1 MNSTYLQL
9 TIHYSPSL
17 PKALQ
22 PQSFSFFAKI
32 LILIPL
38 PRLTKKYMQ
47 QLSSILSRFSEPE
60 TLKMAKLGREL
71 RAKGIDVIDLSL
83 GEPDFDTPQHIKD
96 AAKKAI
102 DDNWSHYTPVPG
114 FLDLREAICTKFKR
128 DNNLDYK
135 PENIVA
141 STGAKQSLANVILA
155 LVDEGEEVII
165 PTPYWV
171 TYSELVKIAK
181 GKVVQVDTTMEN
193 EFKISPAQLEAAIT
207 DKTKL
212 FLFSS
217 PCNPSGSVYS
227 KEELEALAVV
237 FRKHPQ
243 VFIISD
249 EIYEYI
255 NFIGKHESIAQ
266 FADLKERI
274 IIVNG
279 LSKGFAMT
287 GWRLGYIAASVE
299 VAKACEKLQGQFTS
313 GTNSIAQKAAVTA
326 LTTDLKPSFEMVD
339 EFTKRKKITMDLVKD
354 IPGIKC
360 FEPQGAFYIF
370 PDVSSYYGKSDG
382 QTIVSNSAD
391 FSMYLLNNAHV
402 SSVMGDAFG
411 DPKCVRFSF
420 ANSAENIQRA
430 WARIKESLAKLK

>member
-1 MNSTYLQL
+1 
-9 TIHYSPSL
+9 
-17 PKALQ
+17 
-22 PQSFSFFAKI
+22 
-32 LILIPL
+32 
-38 PRLTKKYMQ
+38 MQ
-47 QLSSILSRFSEPE
+47 QLSSILDRFAEPE

-141 STGAKQSLANVILA
+141 STGAKQSLANVVLA
-155 LVDEGEEVII
+155 LVDEGDEVVI

-171 TYSELVKIAK
+171 TYSELVKIAR
-181 GKVVQVDTTMEN
+181 GKVVQVGTTMESQ
-193 EFKISPAQLEAAIT
+193 FKITPSQLEAVINN
-207 DKTKL
+207 KTKV

-217 PCNPSGSVYS
+217 PCNPSGAVYS
-227 KEELEALAVV
+227 KDELEALAAI
-237 FRKHPQ
+237 FRKHPNIY
-243 VFIISD
+243 IISD

-255 NFIGKHESIAQ
+255 NFVGKHESIAQ
-266 FADLKERI
+266 FDDLKDRV

-287 GWRLGYIAASVE
+287 GWRLGYIAAHANI
-299 VAKACEKLQGQFTS
+299 AKACEKLQGQFTS
-313 GTNSIAQKAAVTA
+313 GTNSIAQKAAVVA
-326 LTTDLKPSFEMVD
+326 LTTDLKPSFEMVK
-339 EFTKRKKITMDLVKD
+339 EFTRRREITMGLVKQ
-354 IPGIKC
+354 IPGLKC

-370 PDVSSYYGKSDG
+370 PDVSHYFGRSHG
-382 QTIVSNSAD
+382 QMVIQNSAD
-391 FSMYLLNNAHV
+391 FSMYLLNTAHV

-420 ANSAENIQRA
+420 ANSAENIQKA
-430 WARIKESLAKLK
+430 WARIKEALAKLS

>member
-1 MNSTYLQL
+1 
-9 TIHYSPSL
+9 
-17 PKALQ
+17 
-22 PQSFSFFAKI
+22 
-32 LILIPL
+32 
-38 PRLTKKYMQ
+38 MQ
-47 QLSSILSRFSEPE
+47 QLSSILTRFSEPE

-114 FLDLREAICTKFKR
+114 LPDLREAICTKFKR
-128 DNNLDYK
+128 DNNLEYK

-141 STGAKQSLANVILA
+141 STGAKQSLANAILA

-181 GKVVQVDTTMEN
+181 GKVVEAHTNMESG
-193 EFKISPAQLEAAIT
+193 FKITPSQLEAAIT

-217 PCNPSGSVYS
+217 PCNPSGAVYN
-227 KEELEALAVV
+227 KKELEALAEV
-237 FRKHPQ
+237 FRKHLNI
-243 VFIISD
+243 FIISD

-255 NFIGKHESIAQ
+255 NFVGSHESIAQ
-266 FADLKERI
+266 FNDLKERI

-287 GWRLGYIAASVE
+287 GWRLGYIAASVQI
-299 VAKACEKLQGQFTS
+299 AKACEKLQGQFTS
-313 GTNSIAQKAAVTA
+313 GTNSIAQKAAVVA
-326 LTTDLKPSFEMVD
+326 LTADLKPSFEMVE
-339 EFTKRKKITMDLVKD
+339 EFARRRKLTMGLVKN

-360 FEPQGAFYIF
+360 FEPEGAFYIF
-370 PDVSSYYGKSDG
+370 PDVSYYYGKSDG
-382 QTIVSNSAD
+382 ETTIHNSAD
-391 FSMYLLNNAHV
+391 FSMYLLNVANV

-411 DPKCVRFSF
+411 DPACVRFSF
-420 ANSAENIQRA
+420 ANSAENIERA
-430 WARIKESLAKLK
+430 WQRIKDTLAKLK